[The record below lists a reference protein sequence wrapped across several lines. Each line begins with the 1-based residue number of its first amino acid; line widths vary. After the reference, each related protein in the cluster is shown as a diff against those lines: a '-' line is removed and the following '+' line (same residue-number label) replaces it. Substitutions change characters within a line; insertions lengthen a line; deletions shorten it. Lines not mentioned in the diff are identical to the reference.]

1 MRGKSSDP
9 EFNYS
14 RVGYARRHAIQVLDG
29 YACSTAEIIAMFGCS
44 QATFHR
50 YDQDVRLSRR
60 PARTHRRYAMSPAD
74 AREIVVIALLRADYT
89 VAEIAE
95 SIGVSPATVYRERAL
110 FEARLGD
117 TSPAERRHIHRNLKK
132 KIIDNRPFH
141 QRRIDA
147 QRRRLC
153 WRRGSRSKFSS

>member
-1 MRGKSSDP
+1 MRGKSNDP
-9 EFNYS
+9 AYDYS

-50 YDQDVRLSRR
+50 YDLDVRLSRR
-60 PARTHRRYAMSPAD
+60 PARPARRYEMSPPD
-74 AREIVVIALLRADYT
+74 AREIVVIALIRAGYAVT
-89 VAEIAE
+89 EIAKA
-95 SIGVSPATVYRERAL
+95 IGVSPATVYRERAL

-117 TSPAERRHIHRNLKK
+117 TSPAERRHIHRTLKRN
-132 KIIDNRPFH
+132 IIDNRPFH

-147 QRRRLC
+147 KRRSKR